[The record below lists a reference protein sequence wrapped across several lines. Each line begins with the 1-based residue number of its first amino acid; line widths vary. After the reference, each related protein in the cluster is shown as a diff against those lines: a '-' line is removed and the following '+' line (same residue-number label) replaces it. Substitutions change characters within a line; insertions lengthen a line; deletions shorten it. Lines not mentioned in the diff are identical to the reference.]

1 METISNPLLRVGAID
16 KIATLTHAAGAA
28 LVVDNTFAT
37 PLLVRPLEL
46 GANIVVHSVTK
57 YLAGHGDVL
66 GGVDH
71 LRRGALRGRRARW
84 RAPAARCWDRSRAT

>member
-1 METISNPLLRVGAID
+1 MESISNPLLRVGEIDAVAAIAND
-16 KIATLTHAAGAA
+16 AGAA

-46 GANIVVHSVTK
+46 GAHFSVHSVTK

-66 GGVDH
+66 GGAVVTNSAH
-71 LRRGALRGRRARW
+71 AESLRFLGRTIA
-84 RAPAARCWDRSRAT
+84 